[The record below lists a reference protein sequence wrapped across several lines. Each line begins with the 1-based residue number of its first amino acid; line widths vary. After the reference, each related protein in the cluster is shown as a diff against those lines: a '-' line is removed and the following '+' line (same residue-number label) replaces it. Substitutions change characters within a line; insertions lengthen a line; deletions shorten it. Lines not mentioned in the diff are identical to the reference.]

1 LFEYRLSVGIEP
13 EDRRMRLDT
22 WNAHRRLVSTRVGE
36 VACVD
41 VGEGPAALF
50 VHGLV
55 LNGHLWRG
63 VVDEL
68 HDLRRCVALDLP
80 GHGATVAAPDQDL
93 SLPALAELV
102 DALCE
107 ALGLDRVDLVGN
119 DTGGAVCQVFAAHH
133 PERIRTLALTN
144 CDTHDNL
151 PPAAFLAAVE
161 RARRGRYAPML
172 RAMAGD
178 PQTARST
185 RGLGSGL
192 EDPAGLDDETLH
204 ALLEPITASSATAR
218 DMERMLVSLR
228 AEDLIAAEPLL
239 ATLTAPT
246 LIAWGTDD
254 VFFEL
259 RWAHWL
265 QQLIP
270 GAREVVELEGARLF
284 LPLERAHELA
294 GLLRGLW
301 TGEPGAA
308 GAYAAPQRLTSR
320 PSQPARRV

>member
-1 LFEYRLSVGIEP
+1 
-13 EDRRMRLDT
+13 MRLDT
-22 WNAHRRLVSTRVGE
+22 WNAHRRRVATPAGE

-41 VGEGPAALF
+41 IGEGPAALF

-68 HDLRRCVALDLP
+68 HDLRRCIALDLP
-80 GHGATVAAPDQDL
+80 GHGATLAAPNQDL

-102 DALCE
+102 DE
-107 ALGLDRVDLVGN
+107 ER
-119 DTGGAVCQVFAAHH
+119 GGAVCQVFAARH

-151 PPAAFLAAVE
+151 PPAAFRAAVE

-178 PQTARST
+178 PQAARSA

-204 ALLEPITASSATAR
+204 ALLDPITASSGTAH

-228 AEDLIAAEPLL
+228 AEDLVAAEPLL

-254 VFFEL
+254 VFFEV

-265 QQLIP
+265 HQLIP